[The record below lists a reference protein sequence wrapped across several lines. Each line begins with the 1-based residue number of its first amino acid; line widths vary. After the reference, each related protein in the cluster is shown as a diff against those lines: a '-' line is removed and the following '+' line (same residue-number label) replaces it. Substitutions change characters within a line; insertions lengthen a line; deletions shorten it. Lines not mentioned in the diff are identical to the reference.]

1 MGCQFPPYREGVI
14 RRETDT
20 RKRGMDTVVFL
31 GVTIITSPV
40 GLVAA
45 VGVGLLF
52 H

>member
-1 MGCQFPPYREGVI
+1 MI
-14 RRETDT
+14 RRESKLEKETDI
-20 RKRGMDTVVFL
+20 RKRGMDTVVLL
-31 GVTIITSPV
+31 GVAIITSPV